1 MSPLDL
7 LWLCF
12 IVISLQPP
20 LSARE
25 QAAASGGPSRLT
37 GGLAAGFGG
46 TVEPDCCA
54 AHLITARLGEQ
65 PTLGPAGHRR
75 KARACRLTSHRPGRS
90 IPLSTR

>member
-25 QAAASGGPSRLT
+25 QAAASGCPSRLT
-37 GGLAAGFGG
+37 GGLAAGVRRDCGAG
-46 TVEPDCCA
+46 LLRSPPDHRA
-54 AHLITARLGEQ
+54 AR
-65 PTLGPAGHRR
+65 
-75 KARACRLTSHRPGRS
+75 
-90 IPLSTR
+90 

>member
-1 MSPLDL
+1 VSPLDL

-37 GGLAAGFGG
+37 GGLCGRGSAGLWSRTAA
-46 TVEPDCCA
+46 
-54 AHLITARLGEQ
+54 Q
-65 PTLGPAGHRR
+65 PT
-75 KARACRLTSHRPGRS
+75 
-90 IPLSTR
+90 